1 MIRLIRYEFI
11 KQFCKRSILALFVAF
26 SLANLFK
33 IYGDYTSYS
42 YLADGSGARSWHTVY
57 WQLYEEYRGEI
68 TPEKIEQLLAV
79 YQPLAQATADMTA
92 STATDDPNTM
102 TGNLYSDRNLLD
114 KYFVQPMQ
122 YFYEYGGRSEQVSN
136 RARQNAALYEEQGAV
151 YQQRESGAIYHL
163 YAGRTISAFAYQ
175 EMCNY

>member
-1 MIRLIRYEFI
+1 MID
-11 KQFCKRSILALFVAF
+11 CAALP

-42 YLADGSGARSWHTVY
+42 YLADGSGAQSWHTVY

-102 TGNLYSDRNLLD
+102 TGNLYSDRIEQIGKAERHKKRQNGTLAELLD
-114 KYFVQPMQ
+114 KFIP
-122 YFYEYGGRSEQVSN
+122 
-136 RARQNAALYEEQGAV
+136 
-151 YQQRESGAIYHL
+151 YQTYH
-163 YAGRTISAFAYQ
+163 GVPPCNSTRTHLPG
-175 EMCNY
+175 